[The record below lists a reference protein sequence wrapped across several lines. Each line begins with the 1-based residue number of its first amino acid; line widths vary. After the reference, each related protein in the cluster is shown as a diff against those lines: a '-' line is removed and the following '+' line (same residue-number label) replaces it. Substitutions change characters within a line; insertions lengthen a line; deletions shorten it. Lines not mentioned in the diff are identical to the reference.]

1 MDPLPSIN
9 NVYSLVV
16 HEESNNVMF
25 LASIS
30 LIEYNIFINASNA
43 RRISIVAK
51 VSMTIFVSSLTSF
64 TSFYKIKLIH
74 VNLPNGSSVLVQH
87 AGAISLSPNLFL
99 TMCYILHISNLTLF
113 QFLNSVNLCLVLF

>member
-43 RRISIVAK
+43 RKYQHCGKGTTNGGA
-51 VSMTIFVSSLTSF
+51 
-64 TSFYKIKLIH
+64 
-74 VNLPNGSSVLVQH
+74 NENGSR
-87 AGAISLSPNLFL
+87 
-99 TMCYILHISNLTLF
+99 
-113 QFLNSVNLCLVLF
+113 